1 MHRCALVTVMAIT
14 AGAHAAA
21 QEVATPPF
29 IQLNLPS
36 SDQRWRAPITA
47 AAEQAAQVAYDWL
60 GPHPAGTIT
69 ELAID
74 PPLWQGRGAMV
85 VERQAAQA
93 VIRSWWPAD
102 LGDHRAAAM
111 LDGFAW
117 YLQGHAIERLFDR
130 RYLRTAHSAE
140 VVPMFGGAVQW
151 SIPTLRLSRWSAG
164 TLRHDREQPAASR
177 YAAMFATLE
186 RWIGAPALQAA
197 MSEIARLPVDRI
209 NAANIINTFNTATGQ
224 DLSWLFTA
232 VADPSVRFD
241 YAVVDLTSTPSSCGS
256 PCFETAATV
265 QRIGDGVVTGSAS
278 ARSGEFDA
286 GGAIILRVT
295 FENGE
300 QGWARWDGRDQSRTF
315 RFEAATRAHSAHL
328 DPDRIIALDDNL
340 LNNQIVPAAPT
351 NAPVRKWMAR
361 WVVWMQNTVLAYGFF
376 A

>member
-1 MHRCALVTVMAIT
+1 MAIA

-21 QEVATPPF
+21 QDVATPPS

-36 SDQRWRAPITA
+36 SHQRWHAPITA
-47 AAEQAAQVAYDWL
+47 AAEQAAQVGYDWL
-60 GPHPAGTIT
+60 GTHPAGTIT

-85 VERQAAQA
+85 VERQAAHA
-93 VIRSWWPAD
+93 VIRSWWPAG

-140 VVPMFGGAVQW
+140 VLPMFGSAVRW
-151 SIPTLRLSRWSAG
+151 SIPTLRRSRWSAG
-164 TLRHDREQPAASR
+164 ILRHDHEQPVASR

-197 MSEIARLPVDRI
+197 MFEVARLPVDRVH
-209 NAANIINTFNTATGQ
+209 AANIVNTFNAATGQ

-232 VADPSVRFD
+232 AADPQVRFD
-241 YAVVDLTSTPSSCGS
+241 YAVVDLTSAPSSCGS
-256 PCFETAATV
+256 PCFETAVTV
-265 QRIGDGVVTGSAS
+265 RRIGDGVVPGRAS
-278 ARSGEFDA
+278 APSGEFDA
-286 GGAIILRVT
+286 GDALALRVT
-295 FENGE
+295 FDNGE
-300 QGWARWDGRDQSRTF
+300 HGWARWDGRDQSRTF
-315 RFEAATRAHSAHL
+315 RFQAAARAHSAHL
-328 DPDRIIALDDNL
+328 DPGRIIALDDNF
-340 LNNQIVPAAPT
+340 LNNQIVPATAT